1 MNIDTFKMIIAIAQS
16 GSISGAADQLGY
28 AQSNISARV
37 HQLEADLETSLFYRT
52 NRGVILT
59 DDGNKFYKKAV
70 EIVNLTEDTINQ
82 LQHPKVIEGDLK
94 IGTLQAASAT
104 YLPPI
109 LTQYHQAF
117 PKVRLTIETG
127 NPTDNIDHVLDYEL
141 NGAVIGE
148 NIENPAL
155 NFIPLTKE
163 KLCIVSVTPE
173 LPDLKTA
180 PFLVF
185 QTGCVYRD
193 VVDDWLKA
201 QGLVMHEAIE
211 FNYLDAVMASACA
224 GLGIAIVPE
233 KVADTFVKNHLLYKT
248 ELPADFSEIQLRF
261 IYRKDYLINKP
272 FEEFIN
278 ILKNN

>member
-155 NFIPLTKE
+155 NFIPAFT
-163 KLCIVSVTPE
+163 I
-173 LPDLKTA
+173 
-180 PFLVF
+180 
-185 QTGCVYRD
+185 
-193 VVDDWLKA
+193 
-201 QGLVMHEAIE
+201 
-211 FNYLDAVMASACA
+211 
-224 GLGIAIVPE
+224 
-233 KVADTFVKNHLLYKT
+233 
-248 ELPADFSEIQLRF
+248 
-261 IYRKDYLINKP
+261 
-272 FEEFIN
+272 
-278 ILKNN
+278 